1 MKSQHVVVLGLHIR
15 TRFRPDLSGG
25 DVTETDRESALS
37 EESSNEVHAVM
48 SAYCFVVILLLL
60 LL

>member
-15 TRFRPDLSGG
+15 TVFTPGLCG
-25 DVTETDRESALS
+25 DVTETNRESALM
-37 EESSNEVHAVM
+37 EQGSNEVHAVM